1 MGKRFLPLESAS
13 LPVTDLI
20 IQRGVGVFDSI
31 ATHNR
36 RPIRLTAHLQRL
48 ERSAI
53 ESGIRPPL
61 TMEEMRAL
69 ALEGINRMEMEYE
82 VVIKPYI
89 TGGDSFDHSTGN
101 FPFPRFFMIF
111 QSVKKPS
118 VESYQKGVSLHP
130 IEAERIMP
138 HAKTINYMISFTAQA
153 GAPDSFEILYCPRGE
168 ITEASHSSFFLVRDG
183 VLVTAPLERVLQGTT
198 RELVILLARE
208 KGIPLE
214 ERCPTLSE
222 IPHSQEAFLTGS
234 IKEILPVVR
243 IGKQTVG
250 TGNPGPVTQKL
261 RQIYLDN
268 IHRWLE

>member
-1 MGKRFLPLESAS
+1 
-13 LPVTDLI
+13 
-20 IQRGVGVFDSI
+20 
-31 ATHNR
+31 
-36 RPIRLTAHLQRL
+36 
-48 ERSAI
+48 
-53 ESGIRPPL
+53 
-61 TMEEMRAL
+61 
-69 ALEGINRMEMEYE
+69 
-82 VVIKPYI
+82 
-89 TGGDSFDHSTGN
+89 
-101 FPFPRFFMIF
+101 
-111 QSVKKPS
+111 
-118 VESYQKGVSLHP
+118 
-130 IEAERIMP
+130 
-138 HAKTINYMISFTAQA
+138 
-153 GAPDSFEILYCPRGE
+153 
-168 ITEASHSSFFLVRDG
+168 
-183 VLVTAPLERVLQGTT
+183 VLQGTT